1 MIPTRIGVLNAAGT
15 GVFAI
20 DYTLTGDAATKEMT
34 IDVNA
39 VEVVNCTSNCS
50 GRIYVDSGK
59 TVQVAATAID
69 SVNISMTLTVV
80 DGVSTLYN
88 NTQTG
93 DLSFTDSFGPY
104 TPVANGS
111 ITVLAGTI

>member
-1 MIPTRIGVLNAAGT
+1 MIPTRIGVLNAAGP

-20 DYTLTGDAATKEMT
+20 DYSLTGDAATKEMT

-39 VEVVNCTSNCS
+39 VEVVNCTSSCS

-59 TVQVAATAID
+59 TVQVAANGLD

-80 DGVSTLYN
+80 DGSNTLYN
-88 NTQTG
+88 NTQSGSTTF
-93 DLSFTDSFGPY
+93 SDSYGPY
-104 TPVANGS
+104 TPTTNGS
-111 ITVLAGTI
+111 ITVLIGTV